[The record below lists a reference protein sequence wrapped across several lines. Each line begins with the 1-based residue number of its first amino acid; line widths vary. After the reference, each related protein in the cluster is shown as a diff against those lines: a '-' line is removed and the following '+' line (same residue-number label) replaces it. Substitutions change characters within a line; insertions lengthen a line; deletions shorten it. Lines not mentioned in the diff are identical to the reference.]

1 MIIIKT
7 NISNLVCTTCF
18 WNNLHPILSK
28 SNISK
33 AKLLFFNLRAI
44 TYFKIFIRTCLTVF
58 GKYIT
63 FQFKDDIYK
72 YVFLK
77 ISISI
82 ISEVVLY
89 ENYLIYEGLLNQQ
102 LLHHDHYMLC
112 FIESYTIRV
121 DAKRGSCKNLN
132 LLHVLVSSVIMLLR
146 SFDLITS
153 NNL

>member
-1 MIIIKT
+1 M
-7 NISNLVCTTCF
+7 
-18 WNNLHPILSK
+18 
-28 SNISK
+28 
-33 AKLLFFNLRAI
+33 
-44 TYFKIFIRTCLTVF
+44 IFIS
-58 GKYIT
+58 T
-63 FQFKDDIYK
+63 FFS
-72 YVFLK
+72 K

-89 ENYLIYEGLLNQQ
+89 EYYLIYEGLLNRQ

-121 DAKRGSCKNLN
+121 DAKTGSCQNLN

-153 NNL
+153 NNLWKCSLSVLHLNLPLSQSPFYFDRLVTIEFQFIRYSLFKFYDQPPLNQ

>member
-1 MIIIKT
+1 M
-7 NISNLVCTTCF
+7 
-18 WNNLHPILSK
+18 
-28 SNISK
+28 
-33 AKLLFFNLRAI
+33 
-44 TYFKIFIRTCLTVF
+44 IFIS
-58 GKYIT
+58 T
-63 FQFKDDIYK
+63 FF
-72 YVFLK
+72 K

-89 ENYLIYEGLLNQQ
+89 EYYLIYEVLLNRQ

-121 DAKRGSCKNLN
+121 DAKTGSCKNLN

-153 NNL
+153 NNLWKCSPSVLHLNLRYHNLPSNLIGWSLLNYNLFDILFLNFITNLR